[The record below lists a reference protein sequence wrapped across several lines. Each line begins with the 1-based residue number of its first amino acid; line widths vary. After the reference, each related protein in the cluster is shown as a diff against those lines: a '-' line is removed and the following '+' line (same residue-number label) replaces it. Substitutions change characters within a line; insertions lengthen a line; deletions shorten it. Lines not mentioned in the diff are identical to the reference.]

1 MQRVLFA
8 RIFEKVIENFLFSN
22 KYGIK
27 GGIFEI
33 IEVIRVIFS
42 ELYRNISCFWRA
54 LINRFTE
61 EGLGKENN

>member
-8 RIFEKVIENFLFSN
+8 RIFEKVIENFFFSN
-22 KYGIK
+22 KHGIK

-42 ELYRNISCFWRA
+42 ELYRNISCFW
-54 LINRFTE
+54 L
-61 EGLGKENN
+61 

>member
-42 ELYRNISCFWRA
+42 ELYRNISCFW
-54 LINRFTE
+54 L
-61 EGLGKENN
+61 